1 MLEQREA
8 PMRENEAKRPPQ
20 ADAGVRDEP
29 VRQERTGSREHAT
42 REAVR
47 KDQRSVAEMMKPGA
61 PPDPGMEED
70 YGKRS
75 GEVPSEEPGN
85 RAKGPPAT

>member
-1 MLEQREA
+1 
-8 PMRENEAKRPPQ
+8 MREGGTGRPPP
-20 ADAGVRDEP
+20 ARGRTTAEP
-29 VRQERTGSREHAT
+29 TKEGRVGSREHAR

-47 KDQRSVAEMMKPGA
+47 KDQRSVEEVMRPGP
-61 PPDPGMEED
+61 PPDPGLEED

-85 RAKGPPAT
+85 PKRDEGAGPT

>member
-20 ADAGVRDEP
+20 ADAGVRDEA
-29 VRQERTGSREHAT
+29 VRQERSGPREHAT

-47 KDQRSVAEMMKPGA
+47 KDQQSVEEMMKPGA

>member
-8 PMRENEAKRPPQ
+8 LMRENEAKRPPQ
-20 ADAGVRDEP
+20 ADAGVQDEQ
-29 VRQERTGSREHAT
+29 VRQEGTGSRDHAT

-47 KDQRSVAEMMKPGA
+47 KDQQSVEEMMKPGA